1 MAVKDNTYKFAVPTC
16 RTIIEQN
23 KKKKKQ
29 DIKKK
34 VEGAFF
40 KTSFIK

>member
-23 KKKKKQ
+23 DRKEMNFE
-29 DIKKK
+29 KKK
-34 VEGAFF
+34 VKGAFF
-40 KTSFIK
+40 SLL